1 MKKNITEIQS
11 IAVDLVTYLDRSTP
25 KLTQLALALR
35 SDSSSSDSLI
45 ELQNL
50 PDALQTLCDFLQS
63 ASMLG
68 HDKEANEILTSI
80 LNASKIFVQAQ
91 ETKDLNLLA
100 DVLEYDL
107 FESFEATRAL
117 CGRISSGD

>member
-1 MKKNITEIQS
+1 MDKNITEIRA
-11 IAVDLVTYLDRSTP
+11 IAVDLVEYLDRSAP
-25 KLTQLALALR
+25 KLVQIANTLR
-35 SDSSSSDSLI
+35 ADNPSSSPLV

-50 PDALQTLCDFLQS
+50 PDALQTLSDFLQS

-68 HDKEANEILTSI
+68 HDREASKILTSI

-91 ETKDLNLLA
+91 ETKDFDLLA

-107 FESFEATRAL
+107 FESFEAAKVL
-117 CGRISSGD
+117 CRRIGSGE

>member
-1 MKKNITEIQS
+1 MSQNGTEIQS
-11 IAVDLVTYLDRSTP
+11 IAMNLVAYLERSTP
-25 KLTQLALALR
+25 MLVEIAEKLR
-35 SDSSSSDSLI
+35 VDNPSSAPLI

-50 PDALQTLCDFLQS
+50 PDALQTLSDFLQS

-68 HDKEANEILTSI
+68 HDQEANQILNSI

-91 ETKDLNLLA
+91 ETNDFSLLA

-107 FESFEATRAL
+107 SESFLQLKDL
-117 CGRISSGD
+117 CQRILSSD

>member
-11 IAVDLVTYLDRSTP
+11 IAADLVTYLDRSTP
-25 KLTQLALALR
+25 KLARLALALR

>member
-1 MKKNITEIQS
+1 MDKNINEIRA
-11 IAVDLVTYLDRSTP
+11 IALELVEYLDRSAP
-25 KLTQLALALR
+25 KLIQISNALR
-35 SDSSSSDSLI
+35 SDSPSGPLV

-50 PDALQTLCDFLQS
+50 PDALQTLSEFLQS

-68 HDKEANEILTSI
+68 HDREASKILTSI

-91 ETKDLNLLA
+91 ETKDFNLLA

-107 FESFEATRAL
+107 FESFEAARVL
-117 CGRISSGD
+117 CKRISLGE